1 MMPIDARMRGPWQG
15 AGAALRGAKA
25 KRGGCVSQTDSFI
38 EEVTEEVRRDR
49 LFALMRRY
57 GWIAIL
63 AVVLLVGG
71 AAWNEWRKAQTERA
85 AQETGDAMIAAL
97 QANEPEARARALAGL
112 EPETAGA
119 QAVAAL
125 LAAGAQVEAGADDS
139 AIAELKAVSDRS
151 DLPLVYRQLAL
162 FKLLALQAD
171 SLSPEERRE
180 GYASLIGPGSQLGIL
195 AEEQLAMIDVETG
208 ETDAA
213 IERLQAIAQDEG
225 ATAGLR
231 RRASQL
237 IVALGGEPE
246 TRVRDNGV
254 MAVTNGG

>member
-1 MMPIDARMRGPWQG
+1 M
-15 AGAALRGAKA
+15 
-25 KRGGCVSQTDSFI
+25 SETDSFI

-57 GWIAIL
+57 GWIAVL

-71 AAWNEWRKAQTERA
+71 AAWNEWRKAQAERA

-97 QANEPEARARALAGL
+97 RADDSETRARELVDVN
-112 EPETAGA
+112 PETAGA
-119 QAVAAL
+119 QAVVSL
-125 LAAGAQVEAGADDS
+125 LAGGQLIEAGEHDA
-139 AIAELKAVSDRS
+139 AIAELKAVSERS
-151 DLPLVYRQLAL
+151 DLPLVYRQVAL
-162 FKLLALQAD
+162 FKLLAVQAD

-180 GYASLIGPGSQLGIL
+180 GYASLIGPGSQLRLL
-195 AEEQLAMIDVETG
+195 AEEQLALIDMETG
-208 ETDAA
+208 KTASA

-237 IVALGGEPE
+237 IVALGGEPG
-246 TRVRDNGV
+246 TRGGANG
-254 MAVTNGG
+254 AVTATNGG